1 LTAMVSYGMFTEK
14 EKVMSHDYDDF
25 DMQAE
30 RNIYPWCDD
39 ESYDSNYDDHDDFY
53 GESMDYDDYN
63 DDMDGD
69 HDSGMTSAGWG
80 TDEDYG
86 YYGEDY

>member
-1 LTAMVSYGMFTEK
+1 MPPDNYNWDKYEDMTD
-14 EKVMSHDYDDF
+14 DY
-25 DMQAE
+25 
-30 RNIYPWCDD
+30 
-39 ESYDSNYDDHDDFY
+39 NYDDYDDFY

-69 HDSGMTSAGWG
+69 HDSTMTSAGWG

-86 YYGEDY
+86 YYDNDDF